1 MVIYLLC
8 ESAGDGPQAAEA
20 SGKDVGDAVG
30 VKERDTD
37 LRDIADDD
45 MSV

>member
-20 SGKDVGDAVG
+20 SGNELDDAVG
-30 VKERDTD
+30 VKERDTEGHC
-37 LRDIADDD
+37 
-45 MSV
+45 